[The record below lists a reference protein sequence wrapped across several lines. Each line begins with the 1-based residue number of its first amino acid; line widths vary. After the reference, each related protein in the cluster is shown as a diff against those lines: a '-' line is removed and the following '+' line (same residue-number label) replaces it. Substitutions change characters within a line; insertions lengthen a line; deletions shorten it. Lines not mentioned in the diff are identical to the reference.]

1 MASLLE
7 RRTAK
12 AATQNFL
19 QAQKAKVKKFEKKA
33 NHQLTKDGHEMD
45 KQNEHAVQKSKT
57 ATDDHLA
64 KQSEGVQGIEVEV
77 RRKQAQE
84 EGSLR
89 NQMCKAPFERTGVA
103 NCKVYKQT
111 AKLTE
116 KLGEIAL
123 IRQQIANIKLDEQEL
138 GDGAKQDLDQQMKEA
153 RKKLAKQRKKL
164 NTIIDD
170 GQKLYDSMPHP
181 HPRKNF
187 ADIARSKVHKHS
199 EKTNKE
205 AAERL
210 EVYEL
215 HVTLLKAK
223 EGKGGPEDLTGSSQK
238 LKSELGTDSKGKV
251 LRVPFVAAPEEK
263 ELEDV
268 DDQGEK
274 NEDDEDD
281 DNNDDNDGDDHDD
294 DIEDHEGDVADKPD

>member
-1 MASLLE
+1 M
-7 RRTAK
+7 
-12 AATQNFL
+12 
-19 QAQKAKVKKFEKKA
+19 
-33 NHQLTKDGHEMD
+33 G
-45 KQNEHAVQKSKT
+45 
-57 ATDDHLA
+57 
-64 KQSEGVQGIEVEV
+64 
-77 RRKQAQE
+77 
-84 EGSLR
+84 LR

-187 ADIARSKVHKHS
+187 ADIA
-199 EKTNKE
+199 
-205 AAERL
+205 
-210 EVYEL
+210 
-215 HVTLLKAK
+215 
-223 EGKGGPEDLTGSSQK
+223 
-238 LKSELGTDSKGKV
+238 
-251 LRVPFVAAPEEK
+251 
-263 ELEDV
+263 
-268 DDQGEK
+268 
-274 NEDDEDD
+274 
-281 DNNDDNDGDDHDD
+281 
-294 DIEDHEGDVADKPD
+294 

>member
-1 MASLLE
+1 
-7 RRTAK
+7 
-12 AATQNFL
+12 L

-33 NHQLTKDGHEMD
+33 NHQLTQDGHEMD

-238 LKSELGTDSKGKV
+238 LKSELGTDSKGKYCV
-251 LRVPFVAAPEEK
+251 YHSSLRPRRRSWRMLMTRARKMRTMRTMRMMSLQMQIYLAQKTRTCCSTKHAWAVP
-263 ELEDV
+263 
-268 DDQGEK
+268 
-274 NEDDEDD
+274 
-281 DNNDDNDGDDHDD
+281 
-294 DIEDHEGDVADKPD
+294 